1 MLRYPWKAT
10 ERQVNGLGLLNKEH
24 IIDTFAA
31 RDIKCPRQQNPVD
44 SLSEYSAHE
53 EYGVELHRRRRKRTE
68 YIIL

>member
-1 MLRYPWKAT
+1 M
-10 ERQVNGLGLLNKEH
+10 GLLDKER

-53 EYGVELHRRRRKRTE
+53 EYGVELHKRRRKRTE

>member
-1 MLRYPWKAT
+1 M
-10 ERQVNGLGLLNKEH
+10 GLLNKDR

-31 RDIKCPRQQNPVD
+31 RDIKCPKQQNPVD